1 MNKTAIKNYAI
12 WARIQLIESAKQRAY
27 EYEITEKGENN
38 PNLETIGSG
47 LLSKVEKEQR
57 QQLIAQIRQKGYT
70 QVMEEAAYT
79 WFNRFIALR
88 FMEVNGY
95 LPSKVRVFTDEN
107 NAFKPEILKEAM
119 SIELEGLDRSLVLEL
134 LDRQDNEALFK
145 YLLIIQC
152 NALSAG
158 LPYMFEKIANW
169 TELLFPANLLRSDSV
184 IGRLISDIDVAD
196 WNDEVEII
204 GWFYQYYISEK
215 HDAVVDPLHG
225 KVVAKEDIPAAT
237 QLFTT
242 DWVVRYILDNS
253 LGRYWIERHPD
264 SKLAEKLTYFVTPKD
279 GVIPTVNESISPEE
293 LKVLDPCVGSGHFL
307 SYAFDILLEIYRE
320 YGWSDR
326 DAAKSIIEN
335 NLYGLD
341 IDDRAAQLACFAV
354 MMKARK
360 YNRRIINADTKL
372 HILAMQDST
381 VMTDELIRF
390 VAGRDAS
397 FRNDLNELR
406 IIFNNAKEYG
416 SIISVPQLHYDAL
429 YARIR
434 EIESAPVESL
444 IDVQYQRSAIEEL
457 LPLIQQAEI
466 LAGKYDVVATN
477 PPYMNKYSA
486 RLKAYIGEHY
496 EEYKG
501 DLFSVFVYR
510 NFGFCKQN
518 GYSGFMTPMVWMF
531 IKTYESLRKFII
543 TKKSFITLI
552 QFEYSAFE
560 EATVPICSFVLKN
573 GLASSS
579 GMYFKLSD
587 FRGGMEAQRIKIEEA
602 LNNPECGYYFEA
614 DSNNYAKIPGAPVAY
629 WASPA
634 ILEDFAKGTR
644 LKEDGDTRQGMATSD
659 NNRFLRLWYEVPFG
673 NVSLHSSNALEAAKT
688 AKKWFPYNK
697 GGDFRKWYGNAE
709 FVINYENDGKEVKDY
724 AVSLYNSVTRTIKSI
739 SEYFKPCISWSKIS
753 SGSIAFRYYP
763 AGFIFDVA
771 GCCIFYK
778 DESTMFY
785 HFAFLNS
792 EVAKSILTMISPTLN
807 YEAGHIASLPIIIDK
822 GKEHRIYNSVDQ
834 LITIS
839 KCDWDSFE
847 TSWDFKYHPL
857 VIDRRE
863 YRDQLELNC
872 NAEARRA
879 FVSLIS
885 KRFETW
891 EAACEERFSQLKAN
905 EEELNRIFIDIYGL
919 QDELTPEVADKD
931 VTVRKADLGRDIR
944 SLISYAVGCM
954 MGRYSLN
961 KPGLAFAGGAWD
973 ASQYTSYMPDHDG
986 ILPIT
991 DDEYFDD
998 DIVGMFVNWVRT
1010 VYGEET
1016 LEANLKFIADALG
1029 GKGTPRE
1036 VIRSY
1041 FLNDFYAD
1049 HLKIYQKRPIYWLFS
1064 SGKKNGFKCL
1074 IYMHRYQP
1082 DLLARIRTDY
1092 VHEQQERYRTQLQMA
1107 EDALQAAAPSERVKL
1122 NKRIAKLKDQA
1133 LELQKYEEKI
1143 HHLAD
1148 QMIPIDL
1155 DDGVKVNYAKFQDVL
1170 EKIK

>member
-1 MNKTAIKNYAI
+1 MNKTAIKNFAI
-12 WARIQLIESAKQRAY
+12 WARVQLIESAKQRAY
-27 EYEITEKGENN
+27 EYEITENGENN
-38 PNLETIGSG
+38 PNLEAIGG
-47 LLSKVEKEQR
+47 RLLSKIEKEQR
-57 QQLIAQIRQKGYT
+57 QQLINQIRQKGYT

-134 LDRQDNEALFK
+134 LDKQDNEALFK

-152 NALSAG
+152 NALNAG
-158 LPYMFEKIANW
+158 LPYIFEKIANW

-184 IGRLISDIDVAD
+184 IGRLITDIDVAD

-215 HDAVVDPLHG
+215 HDSVVDPLHG

-360 YNRRIINADTKL
+360 YNRRIINADTNL

-381 VMTDELIRF
+381 FMTDELIKY
-390 VAGRDAS
+390 AADRDAS
-397 FRNDLNELR
+397 IRDDLNELR
-406 IIFNNAKEYG
+406 IVFNNAKEYG
-416 SIISVPQLHYDAL
+416 SIINVPQLHYDTL
-429 YARIR
+429 YARIQ
-434 EIESAPVESL
+434 EIESTPVESL

-457 LPLIQQAEI
+457 LPLIRQAEI
-466 LAGKYDVVATN
+466 LTGKYDVVATN

-486 RLKAYIGEHY
+486 RLKAYISEHY

-501 DLFSVFVYR
+501 DLFSVFIYR

-531 IKTYESLRKFII
+531 IKTYEELRDYIIRNKSITSLI
-543 TKKSFITLI
+543 L
-552 QFEYSAFE
+552 FEYSAYE

-573 GLASSS
+573 GHEMTNGL
-579 GMYFKLSD
+579 YFKLSE
-587 FRGGMEAQRIKIEEA
+587 FRGGMAIQQTKVLQAISNR
-602 LNNPECGYYFEA
+602 ECGYYYEA
-614 DSNNYAKIPGAPVAY
+614 EEEGFAKIPG
-629 WASPA
+629 SPIA
-634 ILEDFAKGTR
+634 FWLSQKVFACFESQMSLRR
-644 LKEDGDTRQGMATSD
+644 LCQPKVGVQTGDND
-659 NNRFLRLWYEVPFG
+659 RFLRMWYEV
-673 NVSLHSSNALEAAKT
+673 SSAKFSVMT
-688 AKKWFPYNK
+688 NSPAKWVPMNK
-697 GGDFRKWYGNAE
+697 GGEYRCWYGNQDYIVNWE
-709 FVINYENDGKEVKDY
+709 DNGREIKNFKDEKGKLRSRPQNLDC
-724 AVSLYNSVTRTIKSI
+724 A
-739 SEYFKPCISWSKIS
+739 FKECVSWSMIT
-753 SGSIAFRYYP
+753 SGAFSVRYFP
-763 AGFIFDVA
+763 NTFMANVA
-771 GCCIFYK
+771 GVSCYTDHDTILYLL
-778 DESTMFY
+778 
-785 HFAFLNS
+785 AFMNTKLVGLLTKALN
-792 EVAKSILTMISPTLN
+792 PTLN
-807 YEAGHIASLPIIIDK
+807 LNAGDVEKIPVIIQKEMKHQVISISSDCIDLS
-822 GKEHRIYNSVDQ
+822 RQ
-834 LITIS
+834 
-839 KCDWDSFE
+839 DWNDFE
-847 TSWDFKYHPL
+847 TSWDFMRHPL
-857 VIDRRE
+857 VVDRHE
-863 YRDQLELNC
+863 YRDQMELHC
-872 NAEARRA
+872 NADVRHAS
-879 FVSLIS
+879 VSLIS
-885 KRFETW
+885 KQFEVW
-891 EAACEERFSQLKAN
+891 ASACEDRFNQLKTN
-905 EEELNRIFIDIYGL
+905 EEELNRIFIAIYGL
-919 QDELTPEVADKD
+919 QDELTPDVTDIE

-954 MGRYSLN
+954 LGRYSLD
-961 KPGLAFAGGAWD
+961 KPGLAFAGGIWD
-973 ASQYTSYMPDHDG
+973 ASQYTSYLPDHDG

-1010 VYGEET
+1010 AYGAET
-1016 LEANLKFIADALG
+1016 LEENLKFIADALG

-1092 VHEQQERYRTQLQMA
+1092 VHEQQERYRTQLTLL
-1107 EDALQAAAPSERVKL
+1107 EDSQQTAGASERVKL
-1122 NKRIAKLKDQA
+1122 NKQITKIKDQA

>member
-12 WARIQLIESAKQRAY
+12 WARVQLIESAKQRAY
-27 EYEITEKGENN
+27 EYEITENGENN
-38 PNLETIGSG
+38 PNLETIDGR
-47 LLSKVEKEQR
+47 LLSKTEKEQR
-57 QQLIAQIRQKGYT
+57 QQLINQIRQKGYI

-95 LPSKVRVFTDEN
+95 LASKVRVFTDEN

-134 LDRQDNEALFK
+134 LDKQDNEALFK

-152 NALSAG
+152 NALNAG

-184 IGRLISDIDVAD
+184 IGRLITDIDVAD

-215 HDAVVDPLHG
+215 HDSVVDPLHG

-264 SKLAEKLTYFVTPKD
+264 SKLAEKLTYFVTPND
-279 GVIPTVNESISPEE
+279 GVIPSVNESISPEE

-360 YNRRIINADTKL
+360 YNRRIINADTNL

-381 VMTDELIRF
+381 FMTDELIKY
-390 VAGRDAS
+390 VADRDAS
-397 FRNDLNELR
+397 IRDDLNELR
-406 IIFNNAKEYG
+406 IVFNNAKEYG
-416 SIISVPQLHYDAL
+416 SIINVPQLHYDTL
-429 YARIR
+429 YARIQ
-434 EIESAPVESL
+434 EIESTPVESL

-457 LPLIQQAEI
+457 LPLIRQAEI
-466 LAGKYDVVATN
+466 LTGKYDVVATN

-486 RLKAYIGEHY
+486 RLKAYISEHY

-501 DLFSVFVYR
+501 DLFSVFIYR

-531 IKTYESLRKFII
+531 IATYEKTREYII
-543 TKKSFITLI
+543 KVKMITTLI
-552 QFEYSAFE
+552 QMEYSAYE
-560 EATVPICSFVLKN
+560 EATVPICSFVLQNKHAD
-573 GLASSS
+573 GKALCFRLTS
-579 GMYFKLSD
+579 FK
-587 FRGGMEAQRIKIEEA
+587 GGMEVQKEKVLEA
-602 LNNPECGYYFEA
+602 LHRPDCGFFFEA
-614 DSNNYAKIPGAPVAY
+614 HQNNYLLIPTYPIAY
-629 WASPA
+629 WVSEKMLSCYNAPKIYDIA
-634 ILEDFAKGTR
+634 RPCKGI
-644 LKEDGDTRQGMATSD
+644 DTGD
-659 NNRFLRLWYEVPFG
+659 NNIFLRFWHEIELDKLFRPDG
-673 NVSLHSSNALEAAKT
+673 HSPNMADFVAKR
-688 AKKWFPYNK
+688 WFPYNK
-697 GGDFRKWYGNAE
+697 GGEFRKWYGNNE
-709 FVINYENDGKEVKDY
+709 YVVDWSNNGKTLQNFSKSNLRNKD
-724 AVSLYNSVTRTIKSI
+724 V
-739 SEYFKPCISWSKIS
+739 YFKEGLTWSTIT
-753 SGSIAFRYYP
+753 SGSSSFRYFMP
-763 AGFIFDVA
+763 GFLFDNGGSCLFTSNDLA
-771 GCCIFYK
+771 FIQG
-778 DESTMFY
+778 
-785 HFAFLNS
+785 FLNS
-792 EVAKSILTMISPTLN
+792 AVCKAFLTMQPTIN
-807 YEAGHIASLPIIIDK
+807 TQPGTIGALPLKESVRTEEID
-822 GKEHRIYNSVDQ
+822 ELVVSCRDLSR
-834 LITIS
+834 S
-839 KCDWDSFE
+839 DWDTLE
-847 TSWDFKYHPL
+847 TSWDFQSHPL
-857 VIDRRE
+857 VFDLKQKKEYADSQWSSDR
-863 YRDQLELNC
+863 LAKC
-872 NAEARRA
+872 S
-879 FVSLIS
+879 SLAWLYERWATECEN
-885 KRFETW
+885 RFQ
-891 EAACEERFSQLKAN
+891 QLKDN

-919 QDELTPEVADKD
+919 QDELTPDVADKD

-944 SLISYAVGCM
+944 SLISYAIGCM
-954 MGRYSLN
+954 MGRYSLD
-961 KPGLAFAGGAWD
+961 KPGLAFAGGTWD
-973 ASQYTSYMPDHDG
+973 ASQYTSYLPDHDG

-1049 HLKIYQKRPIYWLFS
+1049 HLKVYQKRPIYWLFS

-1092 VHEQQERYRTQLQMA
+1092 VHEQQERYRTQLTML
-1107 EDALQAAAPSERVKL
+1107 EDSLQTAGASERVKL
-1122 NKRIAKLKDQA
+1122 NKQITKIKDQA

-1148 QMIPIDL
+1148 QMISIDL